1 MLLYARTP
9 AEENDSAQ
17 KLMQDLLTL
26 AILAVLVAC
35 GDRVHAIAGGAVGR
49 GAV

>member
-1 MLLYARTP
+1 
-9 AEENDSAQ
+9 
-17 KLMQDLLTL
+17 MQDLLTL